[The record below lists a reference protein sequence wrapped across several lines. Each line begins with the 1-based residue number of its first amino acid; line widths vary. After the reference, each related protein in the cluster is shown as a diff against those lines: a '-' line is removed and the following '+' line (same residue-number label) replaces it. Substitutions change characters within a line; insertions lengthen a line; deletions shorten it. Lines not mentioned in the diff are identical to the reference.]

1 MEHGVGAR
9 GANLCEA
16 RLGVADVALEREGL
30 GARRTQSLDGVAT
43 GEAAGSRDECSH
55 LDLDG
60 TSVAVT

>member
-1 MEHGVGAR
+1 MQHGVGAR
-9 GANLCEA
+9 GANLPEA
-16 RLGVADVALEREGL
+16 RLGVADVPLEREGL
-30 GARRTQSLDGVAT
+30 DARRAQALDGVAT